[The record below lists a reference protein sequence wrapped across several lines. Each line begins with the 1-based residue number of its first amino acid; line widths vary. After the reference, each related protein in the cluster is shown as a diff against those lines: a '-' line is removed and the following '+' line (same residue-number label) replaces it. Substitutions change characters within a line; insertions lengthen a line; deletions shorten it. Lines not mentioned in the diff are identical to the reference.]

1 MRPGRSP
8 HDLGL
13 GERRTSFKLFSV
25 ALPGPTPIDW
35 LFMAVGL
42 PKKIGKYEVIDV
54 IGKGG
59 MGIVYRAKD
68 PFLDRLVAIKIM
80 TINSAEYPDLLDR
93 FFREAKAT
101 ASFQHPNI
109 VTVYELGEHE
119 GSPYL
124 AMQYLEGASLE
135 AIIRSHQNLTLLQKL
150 DIIIQAC
157 HGLAYAHQLKVVH
170 RDIKPGNIMVLK
182 DGSVKIVD
190 FGIARIGD
198 TNFTRT
204 GQFMGSLNY
213 MSLEQLNEK
222 LQVDQRTDVYST
234 GVVLYQ
240 FLTGALPF
248 EAESTG
254 ATLMKIL
261 SETPPPFSKY
271 LSSFPP
277 ELEAITLKA
286 LTKDRDQRYASAD
299 EFAIE
304 LTQLQDRLKQEAI
317 SGYLQKAELLLEKN
331 ELFQAHEQLVEVL
344 KIDKQHTRAAG
355 LLRSLR
361 KQIEKEQSVERAR
374 QFKGQA
380 EEAYRREEFESA
392 LSYLDQA
399 ISLDQT
405 DVDLPKLRASVQSAK
420 AEAEHLRQVLQRAEN
435 AHKAGNLDTAKQAI
449 EEVLARRP
457 NDTRV
462 KSLYRMI
469 QKELEERLK
478 QRRLENLLEAAR
490 KEITNR
496 RYTAAFDI
504 LKEAEKLDPEA
515 PQLRALLD
523 KFTTAREQE
532 QRRRELEQ
540 VTRQIEQALNI
551 DDHQAALSLV
561 ADGLRRFPNDPS
573 LTRLRDLAET
583 QKEAAQ
589 TKSYVRERVAAAQEI
604 LNFGNA
610 AGALKVLEEALRRVP
625 GNPHLESLV
634 SMAQERLAQDRDEQ
648 AQSSCIQQAN
658 NALGRRA
665 YAEAIQL
672 LEAGQLRFAAAPEID
687 NLLRSARVQQSKEA
701 KQQEIDRSVRRAHDF
716 LRAQE
721 YDRAIELL
729 ESILPRFPDD
739 ELRVVLEQARRRRD
753 DLNRDTAAA
762 VARAE
767 QFLAEGSPA
776 KALEFLQSQPAAYQR
791 SEQFRE
797 LLQTATNQRRVTEP
811 ETPPS
816 EPEWD
821 APRPSDTVFGSL
833 DRIAPPPAGG
843 PRVAPRVPARVP
855 TDQLPPKPAP
865 PQEPRGMQW
874 QLTKQ
879 QKIIIAGIAGG
890 VLLIL
895 AIAVGIFWPS
905 AAVGTLSLR
914 TNVDGVD
921 VFVDDKPR
929 GTIGSD
935 HQMKISL
942 SEGRHQVRV
951 QKPGYDSPSPQTV
964 DIAKGR
970 EASPLQ
976 FDFPTR
982 PQPPQPGLQTGKL
995 VVQTNVEDVDVFVDS
1010 DAKRVTRGKK
1020 LEISLPVGDHE
1031 VRVEKQNYNQQA
1043 AKKIHIDKDQAAT
1056 LQFPLTPLTGPPSYF
1071 EITTTPGAKVSVD
1084 QVPRGTVEPNGKF
1097 KVQVEP
1103 SQHLIGLTLDG
1114 YLPWE
1119 EGRTAKPGQTLAVN
1133 AGLTLKQSPSP
1144 SVISFS
1150 ASSEKIQQGDSVTL
1164 TWQTANAAEVSI
1176 PGVGLS
1182 LEASGSRTVK
1192 PSQTTTYTLTA
1203 KGTGQPATSS
1213 RAVTVI
1219 AAPPAAPIPAPSAT
1233 LTAPSSVQQ
1242 GQSVTLTWTTQN
1254 AKSVSIDPGI
1264 GSVDLNG
1271 QRQVSP
1277 TTPTTYTL
1285 TAKGADGSTVLRTA
1299 RVDVTSP
1306 PTPQPQPP
1314 KAQPTTTEA
1323 AAIQDGITKFRE
1335 AFNRESTVVLLKRWP
1350 TMSSEQKKQ
1359 YDKIFKELRA
1369 IDLQLTSC
1377 TEPVQSGG
1385 TATGECTETIS
1396 YTGPD
1401 GSLKSLSPD
1410 RRLITLKKTAGEW
1423 LIDSYTMKK

>member
-1 MRPGRSP
+1 
-8 HDLGL
+8 
-13 GERRTSFKLFSV
+13 
-25 ALPGPTPIDW
+25 
-35 LFMAVGL
+35 MAVGL

-317 SGYLQKAELLLEKN
+317 SGYLQQAELLLEKN

-504 LKEAEKLDPEA
+504 LKEAEKLDPDA

-540 VTRQIEQALNI
+540 VTRQIEQALNT

-658 NALGRRA
+658 NALGRRD

-701 KQQEIDRSVRRAHDF
+701 KQQEIDRSVRRAHEF

-797 LLQTATNQRRVTEP
+797 LLQAATNQRRVPEP

-843 PRVAPRVPARVP
+843 PRVAPRVPARLP

-865 PQEPRGMQW
+865 PQEPRGMLW

-890 VLLIL
+890 VLLIGVVAMWML
-895 AIAVGIFWPS
+895 SGSNGEKNKARVPNVVQPPGGGVVVSPPQPPAPTSF
-905 AAVGTLSLR
+905 GTLS
-914 TNVDGVD
+914 
-921 VFVDDKPR
+921 
-929 GTIGSD
+929 
-935 HQMKISL
+935 
-942 SEGRHQVRV
+942 VR
-951 QKPGYDSPSPQTV
+951 
-964 DIAKGR
+964 
-970 EASPLQ
+970 
-976 FDFPTR
+976 
-982 PQPPQPGLQTGKL
+982 
-995 VVQTNVEDVDVFVDS
+995 TNVEDVDAYIDS
-1010 DAKRVTRGKK
+1010 DPKRVVKGKK
-1020 LEISLPVGDHE
+1020 LEINLSVGDHE
-1031 VRVEKQNYNQQA
+1031 VRVEKQNYNQLPA
-1043 AKKIHIDKDQAAT
+1043 RKIHIDKDQAAT

-1182 LEASGSRTVK
+1182 MEASGSRTVK

>member
-1 MRPGRSP
+1 
-8 HDLGL
+8 
-13 GERRTSFKLFSV
+13 
-25 ALPGPTPIDW
+25 
-35 LFMAVGL
+35 MAVGL

-540 VTRQIEQALNI
+540 VTRQIEQALNT

-890 VLLIL
+890 VLLIGVVAMWML
-895 AIAVGIFWPS
+895 SGSNGEKNKARVPNVVQPPGGGVVVSPPQPPAPTSF
-905 AAVGTLSLR
+905 GTLS
-914 TNVDGVD
+914 
-921 VFVDDKPR
+921 
-929 GTIGSD
+929 
-935 HQMKISL
+935 
-942 SEGRHQVRV
+942 VR
-951 QKPGYDSPSPQTV
+951 
-964 DIAKGR
+964 
-970 EASPLQ
+970 
-976 FDFPTR
+976 
-982 PQPPQPGLQTGKL
+982 
-995 VVQTNVEDVDVFVDS
+995 TNVEDVDAYIDS
-1010 DAKRVTRGKK
+1010 DPKRVVKGKK
-1020 LEISLPVGDHE
+1020 LEINLSVGDHE
-1031 VRVEKQNYNQQA
+1031 VRVEKQNYNQLPA
-1043 AKKIHIDKDQAAT
+1043 RKIHIDKDQVA
-1056 LQFPLTPLTGPPSYF
+1056 PLPFALTELKGPPSYF

-1133 AGLTLKQSPSP
+1133 AGLTLKPAP

-1271 QRQVSP
+1271 QRQVSL

-1285 TAKGADGSTVLRTA
+1285 TVKGAGETTITRTV
-1299 RVDVTSP
+1299 RVEVIP
-1306 PTPQPQPP
+1306 APQPP
-1314 KAQPTTTEA
+1314 PTHADFSEADVTAINQAIHNLGEAYRSQLVGEVKKAWPGISKQQEDALKHIFSDSRMKAYEERYDACTKPIISGEA
-1323 AAIQDGITKFRE
+1323 V
-1335 AFNRESTVVLLKRWP
+1335 TV
-1350 TMSSEQKKQ
+1350 
-1359 YDKIFKELRA
+1359 ICA
-1369 IDLQLTSC
+1369 
-1377 TEPVQSGG
+1377 
-1385 TATGECTETIS
+1385 ETIS
-1396 YTGPD
+1396 YTAD
-1401 GSLKSLSPD
+1401 GQRKTMPTAQVTFSL
-1410 RRLITLKKTAGEW
+1410 RRTSGVWQIASKETRK
-1423 LIDSYTMKK
+1423 

>member
-540 VTRQIEQALNI
+540 VTRQIEQALNT

-890 VLLIL
+890 VLLIGVVAMWML
-895 AIAVGIFWPS
+895 SGSNGEKNKARVPNVVQPPGGGVVVSPPQPPAPTSF
-905 AAVGTLSLR
+905 GTLS
-914 TNVDGVD
+914 
-921 VFVDDKPR
+921 
-929 GTIGSD
+929 
-935 HQMKISL
+935 
-942 SEGRHQVRV
+942 VR
-951 QKPGYDSPSPQTV
+951 
-964 DIAKGR
+964 
-970 EASPLQ
+970 
-976 FDFPTR
+976 
-982 PQPPQPGLQTGKL
+982 
-995 VVQTNVEDVDVFVDS
+995 TNVEDVDAYIDS
-1010 DAKRVTRGKK
+1010 DPKRVVKGKK
-1020 LEISLPVGDHE
+1020 LEINLSVGDHE
-1031 VRVEKQNYNQQA
+1031 VRVEKQNYNQLPA
-1043 AKKIHIDKDQAAT
+1043 RKIHIDKDQVA
-1056 LQFPLTPLTGPPSYF
+1056 PLPFALTELKGPPSYF

-1133 AGLTLKQSPSP
+1133 AGLTLKPSP

-1219 AAPPAAPIPAPSAT
+1219 SAPPAAPIPAPSAT